1 MAFLYYFVIF
11 LHVVACIFLIAV
23 VLLQQGK
30 GQDLASAFGGGGTQ
44 TAFGPRGSATVL
56 SRATT
61 ILAGLFMVTSLALTI
76 IRPSRSGVLDAV
88 PATVAT
94 PTGRRLGPV
103 TVPAARGARRGPG
116 HGARSRRDPRG
127 EVTLSPSGLEPVAS
141 RRRRGRGGRRGRG
154 RRQRRGRQRLHDLE
168 RLADLERATR
178 DVVPDGHHDLVVAGR
193 HVGEL
198 EAERPHDLAE

>member
-11 LHVVACIFLIAV
+11 LHVVACFFLIAV

-94 PTGRRLGPV
+94 PGPAATSAPV
-103 TVPAARGARRGPG
+103 TVPAAPAAP
-116 HGARSRRDPRG
+116 AEAP
-127 EVTLSPSGLEPVAS
+127 
-141 RRRRGRGGRRGRG
+141 
-154 RRQRRGRQRLHDLE
+154 
-168 RLADLERATR
+168 ATT
-178 DVVPDGHHDLVVAGR
+178 PAPAATPAGK
-193 HVGEL
+193 
-198 EAERPHDLAE
+198 